1 MNFKNE
7 YDESTE
13 VFEER
18 LEREKNIGIGKKVI
32 VTLLIILACYFYFTN
47 KKVEDKTYVKTIYYF
62 KLGTDYVEADSHFI
76 EQYKDQFVVCV
87 FTKDK
92 KKYKTCD
99 FKTETITLTEE
110 KTK

>member
-1 MNFKNE
+1 MHFKNE
-7 YDESTE
+7 YDEGTE
-13 VFEER
+13 VYEER
-18 LEREKNIGIGKKVI
+18 LEREKSISIGVKVI
-32 VTLLIILACYFYFTN
+32 VTLLILLACYFYFTN

-62 KLGTDYVEADSHFI
+62 KLGNEYVEADNHFI
-76 EQYKDQFVVCV
+76 EEYKDQFVICV

-99 FKTETITLTEE
+99 FKTETITLTKE